1 MRLVKVDHVPQN
13 GVRKG
18 DLFAILDE
26 FMKSENSACRVE
38 GYAHT
43 NVRGAYS
50 AFKRAVK
57 KYGYR
62 IRVSVRGGELYLSRE
77 DGEGHV

>member
-13 GVRKG
+13 RVRKG
-18 DLFAILDE
+18 DLFTILDE

-38 GYAHT
+38 GYAHK
-43 NVRGAYS
+43 NVHGAYS
-50 AFKRAVK
+50 VFQRAVK